1 MQLDVSENKLE
12 RLPDTVGELDHLTD
26 LYLSDNQI
34 DCLPDTFGPS
44 TLVADFLSLTR
55 SQTVLH

>member
-1 MQLDVSENKLE
+1 MSENKLE

-44 TLVADFLSLTR
+44 TLVADFLSLTL